1 MKALCRFLIRFML
14 EMMRTRRAVLRDKDK
29 IYNDLALEFHRSLG
43 DGRTLARVLA
53 EKNAEI
59 ERLQGEVLRDPLT
72 NLLNR
77 RGLREIIHPEIHLLQ
92 RSSVT
97 FVSVS
102 VVMIDIDHF
111 KRVNDVHGHGTGD
124 TVLRCIAAHMSAVF
138 RRDVDHLFRFGGEE
152 FVIISLHTSLAMA
165 GKLTEVLR
173 QRIASDET
181 LRLEETGQVTAS
193 FGISLVNTNDR
204 NVGAAITAA
213 CDEADKAL
221 YAAKAAGRNTV
232 IMANEGQY

>member
-1 MKALCRFLIRFML
+1 MKMKAFCRFLALSWLRFL
-14 EMMRTRRAVLRDKDK
+14 QTRRTEMRLKDQ
-29 IYNDLALEFHRSLG
+29 IYQDLSLEFHRSLSQV
-43 DGRTLARVLA
+43 RTLASVLG
-53 EKNAEI
+53 EKKAEI
-59 ERLQGEVLRDPLT
+59 ERLRGEVIRDPLT

-102 VVMIDIDHF
+102 IVMIDIDHF
-111 KRVNDVHGHGTGD
+111 KRVNDVHGHSTGD
-124 TVLRCIAAHMSAVF
+124 DVLRRVTAHMSAVF

-152 FVIISLHTSLAMA
+152 FVVISFNTSISMASSLA
-165 GKLTEVLR
+165 EVLR
-173 QRIASDET
+173 LRVASDEA
-181 LRLEETGQVTAS
+181 LKLDRTGQVTAS

-204 NVGAAITAA
+204 DVEAAITAA
-213 CDEADKAL
+213 CAKADEAL

-232 IMANEGQY
+232 MVN